1 MTEPLAIRWRS
12 SSVHISSILLPLAIL
27 CILLLGATPAK
38 TKGEQYAD
46 DFNMLVVSLQELH
59 PLLYKTIGKNNFD
72 RQVETTRRKLLQ
84 TEDESDA
91 IYMMQELMYNIG
103 DAHSANI
110 SVYDVRRDTTI
121 RNILPFSVYIINHDL
136 YIKDYPRDT
145 TYIGT
150 QVLSIENTDASLL
163 IDSFRIFFPNDGAR
177 DILDFRVQP
186 FFNALYA
193 KFCNQHEAYTL
204 TTTKGKITVEA
215 AKKGTSLF
223 DLLMNKTDSAY
234 LGNDRILKTEINS
247 DYGYFSFA
255 GFIPQYRQYT
265 IEKDY
270 DSLITILIDKQVPN
284 LIIDLR
290 HNEGGDPEMGARMVS
305 YLRNERFRIFNKMY
319 EAKCGKPTFEKYI
332 SGSKLYYRARN
343 IRTRNAGE
351 LREVVRMER
360 QLRWTNPNVQQ
371 YTGHIYI
378 LTGSV
383 TKSASTMFC
392 KYLIGQSNVTFVGS
406 ETSGAIN
413 YFWAGGPN
421 GAYCELTLPSL
432 KTKFGFAIELNE
444 LKAGSSANELPIG
457 LIPDQIIEYTIEDL
471 MAHRNLELDWIK
483 SDIAQK

>member
-1 MTEPLAIRWRS
+1 MKS
-12 SSVHISSILLPLAIL
+12 SCTLFTIILLSILLGGGRSAE
-27 CILLLGATPAK
+27 
-38 TKGEQYAD
+38 TKGEQFLR
-46 DFNMLVVSLQELH
+46 DFTMLEVSLQELH
-59 PLLYKTIGKNNFD
+59 PLLYNTIGKDKFD
-72 RQVETTRRKLLQ
+72 KEVKSIKERLLR

-91 IYMMQELMYNIG
+91 VYMMQELMYKIG
-103 DAHSANI
+103 DAHSGNI
-110 SVYDVRRDTTI
+110 SVYSLRSDTSI

-136 YIKDYPRDT
+136 YIKDYPGDT
-145 TYIGT
+145 TYNGT
-150 QVLSIENTDASLL
+150 KLLSVENTDASLL

-177 DILDFRVQP
+177 EVADFHVQP

-193 KFCNQHEAYTL
+193 TFCNQREVFYLNTS
-204 TTTKGKITVEA
+204 KGKLTVPA

-234 LGNDRILKTEINS
+234 LGTDRIVKTEITP

-255 GFIPQYRQYT
+255 GFIPKYKHYT

-270 DSLITILIDKQVPN
+270 DSLIAILIEKQIPN

-290 HNEGGDPEMGARMVS
+290 YNQGGDPEMGARMVS
-305 YLRNERFRIFNKMY
+305 YLKSDRFRIFENMY
-319 EAKCGKPTFEKYI
+319 EVKCRKPTYEKFL
-332 SGSKLYYRARN
+332 SGSKVYYRARN
-343 IRTRNAGE
+343 IRTSQAGE

-360 QLRWTNPNVQQ
+360 QLGWVDPNKKQ

-392 KYLIGQSNVTFVGS
+392 KYLIGQPNVTFVGS

-421 GAYCELTLPSL
+421 GAYCELTMPSL
-432 KTKFGFAIELNE
+432 KTNFGFAIELNE
-444 LKAGSSANELPIG
+444 LKAGSIATELPMG
-457 LIPDQIIEYTIEDL
+457 LIPDKEIDYTIEDL
-471 MAHRNLELDWIK
+471 MAHRNLELEWIK
-483 SDIAQK
+483 SDIAQKREKK